1 MRTLL
6 TYTVIGAALLGFSG
20 CKPKVESSQNA
31 ALESKATA
39 LDNQAATV
47 RKDSKVDAVD
57 QSRQANLDADAV
69 KAAANA
75 HAEVEKK
82 AAEQSAV
89 NVRQTGEQAA
99 KALEERAKETR
110 DLKSPTPTATATP

>member
-1 MRTLL
+1 MNTFL
-6 TYTVIGAALLGFSG
+6 TCAVIGSVILAFPG

-57 QSRQANLDADAV
+57 QAKQASLDADAE
-69 KAAANA
+69 KTAANA
-75 HAEVEKK
+75 HAEVEMKT
-82 AAEQSAV
+82 AEQSAV
-89 NVRQTGEQAA
+89 KVRETGEQAA

-110 DLKSPTPTATATP
+110 DMKSPAPVATATP